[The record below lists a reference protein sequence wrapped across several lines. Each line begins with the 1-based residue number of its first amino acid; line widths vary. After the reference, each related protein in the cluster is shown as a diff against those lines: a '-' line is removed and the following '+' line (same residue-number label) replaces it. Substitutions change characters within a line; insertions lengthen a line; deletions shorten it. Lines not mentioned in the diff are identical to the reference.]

1 MSGQAAAAAA
11 PAAAAADSP
20 KLVEDAGD
28 PLHGLPDCKL
38 ISQQV
43 KARVWECASFCGRPC
58 VIKESSSRPYR
69 HDCFRAS
76 SRKLPAGGRLKQAS
90 FRASSRKLPAG
101 GRLKQEVR
109 SMCRLRKLGL
119 RVPALYYVDAGSSC
133 IYMERVQGTS
143 LQQLLAQHSS
153 DVSGLCAE
161 LAAVGRLLA
170 VMHDSGVVHGD
181 LTASKL
187 LVQQQQQQQQQEGA
201 SVVLLDLGLSIS
213 SSYPEDKGVDLL
225 LLLQDMTQQ
234 QQQQQQ
240 QDAAAGGDSEAS
252 VAQQDEAGVKAFDVM
267 LDSYKKH
274 SKQWSATFN
283 KFAEART
290 KARQSSKKAA
300 VAAGS

>member
-69 HDCFRAS
+69 HDC
-76 SRKLPAGGRLKQAS
+76 

>member
-11 PAAAAADSP
+11 PAAAADSP

-69 HDCFRAS
+69 HDC
-76 SRKLPAGGRLKQAS
+76 

-187 LVQQQQQQQQQEGA
+187 LVQQQQQQEGT